1 MTRIVD
7 YGDLIYDY
15 AFNESFRQRFES
27 IQYNAAIAITG
38 AIRGTSLEKLFQEL
52 GLETL
57 QSRHWSRKFYILYCY
72 IYLIKYFIVNHVVIF
87 LN

>member
-7 YGDLIYDY
+7 YGDLIYDC
-15 AFNESFRQRFES
+15 AFNKSFHQRFES
-27 IQYNAAIAITG
+27 IQYNAVIAITG
-38 AIRGTSLEKLFQEL
+38 AIRGTSLEKLFQDL

-57 QSRHWSRKFYILYCY
+57 KSRHWSRKFYILYCY

>member
-1 MTRIVD
+1 MTRIAD
-7 YGDLIYDY
+7 YGDLIYDC

-57 QSRHWSRKFYILYCY
+57 KSRQWSRKLYILYCY